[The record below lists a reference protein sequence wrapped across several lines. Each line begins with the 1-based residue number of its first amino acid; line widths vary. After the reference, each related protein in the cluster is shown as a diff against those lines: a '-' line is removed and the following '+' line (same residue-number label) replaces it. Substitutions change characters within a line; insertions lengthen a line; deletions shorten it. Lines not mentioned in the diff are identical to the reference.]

1 MTTFLGHPLVKRSK
15 LIPVYFSRQAASE
28 EDKLAV
34 QELALYLENKKV
46 RQQVPNNRPKVIEEL
61 PKL

>member
-61 PKL
+61 PKQ